1 MNHPMFVGSVLV
13 RLLVRESRS
22 LKDKR
27 QVVRSIKDRLRNQ
40 FNVAVA
46 ELDALDQRQLAVV
59 GIATVGNES
68 AVVRGVLQQIV
79 EALRRHPVAEFLGH
93 EMEMY

>member
-46 ELDALDQRQLAVV
+46 ELDALDQRQLTVL
-59 GIATVGNES
+59 GIATGGNKSAWVGG
-68 AVVRGVLQQIV
+68 VRREIAD
-79 EALRRHPVAEFLGH
+79 ALRLNPVAEFLGH